1 MFQFV
6 AVLKLLIRVHTLKY
20 EKNFHALHLQGV
32 RWDSNQG
39 KNQQAKKSRI
49 RIFLDYVRTFL
60 CLFLLLTSKIL
71 FDKVP
76 TFWPPC
82 FLVIFWHFLKILRP
96 LFNVY
101 GYDQQK
107 VRLKYTINI
116 LQNISQKFNFFVRH
130 YYLYFILV
138 TIEFEKIS
146 I

>member
-1 MFQFV
+1 MGFKPRKESIGQ
-6 AVLKLLIRVHTLKY
+6 
-20 EKNFHALHLQGV
+20 KN
-32 RWDSNQG
+32 
-39 KNQQAKKSRI
+39 SRI

-107 VRLKYTINI
+107 VRLKYTLKIF
-116 LQNISQKFNFFVRH
+116 QNISQKFNFLSDTII
-130 YYLYFILV
+130 YIL
-138 TIEFEKIS
+138 F
-146 I
+146 